1 MKIIIL
7 LVLFAG
13 INPLFSAVIN
23 EIMYNPEIS
32 ALFEFVELYNPG
44 ASPVDLSQFYFSS
57 GIDFKFP
64 AGSTLPAHGFVVLVK
79 DPTQNIGVP
88 PGVEIFGP
96 YDGKLSNSGEKLTL
110 KNSVGQTLE
119 SLTYGESFPWPTGAD
134 GYGASLE
141 RISPELPASDFHTWR
156 ASLVKN
162 GTPGR
167 PNSVAQIPDRP
178 LIRSCKFYPEHPH
191 STQPVSVTVELDS
204 PEQIQSVTL
213 QSEILQRGMRLGA
226 PAQLMELAE
235 TTATASRWTAELP
248 PASSQSLVRV
258 NFQIQRS
265 DGQEVILP
273 HAGERRPFFSYFVYD
288 QEIETRLPMIWLFP
302 HVKSGLVALDSN
314 YIGAVI
320 LEGTLPQVFDAVDRQ
335 RSENGYKIKFIKGE
349 EFQGNRTLNLI
360 PELSYETGGT
370 SGAPAP
376 FFEHLGFRFFRR
388 MGVLAPEATW
398 FRVVDYHPVAANLPK
413 PDGEMTQQIL
423 IQQPNENFLELN
435 GRNSAGNIYKLL
447 WDRPLPEKKT
457 NLDEGSEDLTEILN
471 LNSIRDSTARYQEL
485 ARLFFL
491 DDVIAYEAASVLTS
505 NWDGFHNNMFWYHD
519 LEGSGKWEIIPW
531 DLDKIWGFTDSNPQ
545 FTRLPLDYPLR
556 GRSTGVSR
564 PTGPIAPAIH
574 RDTGL
579 DRQYRAR
586 VAFELDHLFSM
597 DTLFHWIAQDETQ
610 LLQDLE
616 LIERESQQMRPK
628 RRAQIIAG
636 YGHIREFIKLRHQ
649 YLRGELRLPV
659 SPQYLNQPPRIL
671 KITPANTT
679 ILTFGSDSTR
689 FFEITASDPGDILH
703 FTWLLNGDTL
713 AGAETNSLRLH
724 ERDCRDRLNHL
735 TVFVADSLEFVPV
748 VWQIRAEP
756 RQNVAATGDRL
767 FSNQLLPNFPNPF
780 NAHTTIAFEVAQAG
794 LVRLE
799 IFNVLGQQ
807 VQLLANT
814 KFSAGEH
821 VLPVNLAGQA
831 SGIYWVRLQAGIF
844 QQTRKMLL
852 LR

>member
-1 MKIIIL
+1 MKIIIFL
-7 LVLFAG
+7 ALFAG
-13 INPLFSAVIN
+13 MSPLFSAVIN

-44 ASPVDLSQFYFSS
+44 ASPVDLSHFYFSS

-64 AGSTLPAHGFVVLVK
+64 AGATLPAHGFVVLVK
-79 DPTQNIGVP
+79 DPTQNIRVP

-110 KNSVGQTLE
+110 KNSVGQTME

-141 RISPELPASDFHTWR
+141 RISPELPATDFHTWR

-162 GTPGR
+162 GTPGQ
-167 PNSVAQIPDRP
+167 PNSVGPPERP
-178 LIRSCKFYPEHPH
+178 LIRTCTFSPEHPQT
-191 STQPVSVTVELDS
+191 TQPVTVTLELDS
-204 PEQIQSVTL
+204 PELIQSVTL
-213 QSEILQRGMRLGA
+213 QAEILQRDMRLGA
-226 PAQLMELAE
+226 PTQAMELAE

-258 NFQIQRS
+258 NFRIRRT
-265 DGQEVILP
+265 DGQELVLP

-288 QEIETRLPMIWLFP
+288 QEIDSRLPMIWLFP
-302 HVKSGLVALDSN
+302 HVKSGLVTLDSN
-314 YIGAVI
+314 YVASVI
-320 LEGTLPQVFDAVDRQ
+320 LAGTTPQVFDAVDRR

-349 EFQGNRTLNLI
+349 EFRGNRTLNLI
-360 PELSYETGGT
+360 PELSYEAGGT

-376 FFEHLGFRFFRR
+376 FFEQLGFRFFRR
-388 MGVLAPEATW
+388 MGILAPEATW
-398 FRVVDYHPVAANLPK
+398 FRVIDYHPIPVNLPK
-413 PDGEMTQQIL
+413 PDGAMTQQIL

-471 LNSIRDSTARYQEL
+471 LNAIRDSTARYQEL

-491 DDVIAYEAASVLTS
+491 DDVIAYEAASLLTS

-519 LEGSGKWEIIPW
+519 KGKWEIIPW

-545 FTRLPLDYPLR
+545 FTRLPLDFPLR

-564 PTGPIAPAIH
+564 PTGPIAPAVH
-574 RDTGL
+574 RDGSL

-597 DTLFHWIAQDETQ
+597 DTLFHWIAEDEAQ
-610 LLQDLE
+610 LLHDLE
-616 LIERESQQMRPK
+616 LIESQSQQARPK
-628 RRAQIIAG
+628 RRAQIISS
-636 YGHIREFIKLRHQ
+636 YQHIREFIKLRHQ
-649 YLRGELRLPV
+649 YLRGELGLPV
-659 SPQYLNQPPRIL
+659 SPQYFNQPPRIV
-671 KITPANTT
+671 KITPANTA
-679 ILTFGSDSTR
+679 ILAFEPDSTR
-689 FFEITASDPGDILH
+689 FFEITASDPGDALH

-713 AGAETNSLRLH
+713 SGAKTNSFNLH
-724 ERDCRDRLNHL
+724 VRDCRAGLNHL
-735 TVFVADSLEFVPV
+735 TAIVADAFEYQPV

-756 RQNVAATGDRL
+756 RQHVEAIRERP
-767 FSNQLLPNFPNPF
+767 FSDKLHPNFPNPF
-780 NAHTTIAFEVAQAG
+780 NAHTLITFELAQAG
-794 LVRLE
+794 PVRLE
-799 IFNVLGQQ
+799 IFNVLGQR

-831 SGIYWVRLQAGIF
+831 SGIYWVRLQAGAF
-844 QQTRKMLL
+844 QQIRKMLL